1 MQEREISYNVGTKDI
16 SNGLVDF
23 EILSSTDYFILLK
36 APTNANL
43 TLKLNSNTNQPIPL
57 KEGFQVEFK
66 NVGKLYLSCDAVE
79 GESIVWGQSD
89 GNLIIKP
96 NPTINAIDTVTEIHQ
111 FNDILL
117 TQLDKIINPYIT
129 ETLLNLDFIGDN
141 SAVNILSI
149 NNCDFDSLEC
159 IFSAIDLNYS
169 ISSINVGINGVLCFR
184 QTVTYG
190 SYDGYYKGHS
200 PFTNPTFKDLKG
212 KNIVISATGHI
223 CCNIL
228 KLTKKV

>member
-1 MQEREISYNVGTKDI
+1 MQDREISYNVGTKDI

-117 TQLDKIINPYIT
+117 NQLDKITNPYIFENVNIRHT
-129 ETLLNLDFIGDN
+129 DTATPVLLETLQCDMIEINICAGGYAFGQGGHSGGAVVKIDNIEVLTAHNEVNKTIFIKDCKGKLLEIILHSDAPHYIS
-141 SAVNILSI
+141 SASI
-149 NNCDFDSLEC
+149 NK
-159 IFSAIDLNYS
+159 Y
-169 ISSINVGINGVLCFR
+169 
-184 QTVTYG
+184 
-190 SYDGYYKGHS
+190 
-200 PFTNPTFKDLKG
+200 
-212 KNIVISATGHI
+212 
-223 CCNIL
+223 
-228 KLTKKV
+228 TKKV